1 MEDYIEKATDVLNKW
16 KISKN
21 NITSKTKIM
30 NENKTSLEIL
40 ERNIGENEHLEEL
53 KKNLNT
59 IDLQHDIVEFN
70 DLEKSVD
77 WYKKDC
83 LALLRMILDL
93 HSKIQKETVN
103 DNIDTNDIITDP
115 VGIEVAK
122 LLWSN
127 IDNLQLRADPPISGV
142 YKDEFR
148 QHESIGSK
156 PLDFGLP
163 DKHTT
168 GELERQYNKIIN
180 APHKCIIGQT

>member
-1 MEDYIEKATDVLNKW
+1 MEDYIEKASDVLNKW

-40 ERNIGENEHLEEL
+40 ERNIGENDHLEEL
-53 KKNLNT
+53 KKKLNT
-59 IDLQHDIVEFN
+59 IDLQQDIAEFN

-83 LALLRMILDL
+83 LGLLRMILDL
-93 HSKIQKETVN
+93 HSKIQKETC
-103 DNIDTNDIITDP
+103 DNIDAHYIITDP

-127 IDNLQLRADPPISGV
+127 IDNHQLRADPPISGV
-142 YKDEFR
+142 YKDEYR
-148 QHESIGSK
+148 QK
-156 PLDFGLP
+156 CMLDRRSDVVGEPRGLSSN
-163 DKHTT
+163 
-168 GELERQYNKIIN
+168 L
-180 APHKCIIGQT
+180 